1 MKDTL
6 CKEGYKKK
14 KRKKNADSGK
24 ANRTKII

>member
-6 CKEGYKKK
+6 CKEGYKK
-14 KRKKNADSGK
+14 RKEKNADSGK